1 MNPQMEQQSFSL
13 RGRVFLRWTHW
24 FLFIAGAVTLAWVA
38 LSLFQARLYQQSAG
52 SALDAQVR
60 AAQIQSA
67 QIQPAQIQAASQL
80 PANLPRAIVKE
91 GGVLGR
97 MEISRLGMSIVILE
111 GTSSRT
117 LRLGVGHIAGTAFP
131 GEPGNIGIAGHRD
144 SYFRALKDIRSGD
157 EISIQTAT
165 GLSRYQGDRVQML
178 EPSDIAVLAPTA
190 VPGITLVTCYPFYF
204 VGPAPQRF
212 VVHAHHV

>member
-91 GGVLGR
+91 GEVLGR

-165 GLSRYQGDRVQML
+165 GLSRYQVDRVQML

-190 VPGITLVTCYPFYF
+190 IPGITLVTCYPFYF

>member
-91 GGVLGR
+91 GEVLGR

-157 EISIQTAT
+157 EIGIQTAT
-165 GLSRYQGDRVQML
+165 GLSRYQVDRVQML
-178 EPSDIAVLAPTA
+178 EPSNIAVLAPTA
-190 VPGITLVTCYPFYF
+190 IPGITLVTCYPFYF
-204 VGPAPQRF
+204 VGPAPRRF

>member
-91 GGVLGR
+91 GEVLGR

-165 GLSRYQGDRVQML
+165 GLSRYKVDRVQML

-190 VPGITLVTCYPFYF
+190 IPGITLVTCYPFYF